1 MTIHTALRQYQAVG
15 AHSQVAGADPH
26 KLVQLML
33 AGAIERLALA
43 RGQMQRGLRA
53 QKAESLSKALAIV
66 DTLNAAVD
74 TERGGELA
82 QNLRAL
88 YDYASQRLL
97 HANLHDDEQVVEE
110 VAGLLREVKAG
121 WDGIAMPA
129 PLPPPATETRVGA

>member
-1 MTIHTALRQYQAVG
+1 MTTHTALRQYQAVG
-15 AHSQVAGADPH
+15 AHSQVTGADPH

-53 QKAESLSKALAIV
+53 QKAESLSKALALV

-74 TERGGELA
+74 IERGGEVA